1 MSPSILLVALL
12 SGQTVD
18 PCQDASYLEL
28 RGKTL
33 SVMTDTE
40 RTYYLEKDRF
50 CREAIQV
57 TRGVAPGIPGSPA
70 PDSSAVRTSAK
81 AATKAAPT
89 SNHRPVREASAV
101 GLGAIGGFM
110 AGLAALILVIR
121 IVTL

>member
-1 MSPSILLVALL
+1 MSPSILLVAIL
-12 SGQTVD
+12 SGQAAD

-33 SVMTDTE
+33 SAMTETE
-40 RTYYLEKDRF
+40 RSYYLEKDRF
-50 CREAIQV
+50 CRSALQ
-57 TRGVAPGIPGSPA
+57 RGALPST
-70 PDSSAVRTSAK
+70 TSAGSSTQEPAVAQPSAK
-81 AATKAAPT
+81 EASAP
-89 SNHRPVREASAV
+89 SQSLNHRPAREASSI

>member
-12 SGQTVD
+12 SGQAAD

-33 SVMTDTE
+33 SAMTETE
-40 RTYYLEKDRF
+40 RAYYLEKDRF
-50 CREAIQV
+50 CRNVLQTGALPSTTSTGSSTQDPSV
-57 TRGVAPGIPGSPA
+57 DKPVAKVASA
-70 PDSSAVRTSAK
+70 PSQ
-81 AATKAAPT
+81 PL
-89 SNHRPVREASAV
+89 NHRPAREASGI